1 MRLET
6 MVLMA
11 VDVPVGAIRSQIAS
25 SVDIIVHLGRLRD
38 GSRKV
43 LKIAE
48 IKELERSQTGEH
60 IVLNTL
66 YEFMQ
71 EGVMEDG
78 RVAGSLKKTQ
88 AELIHKEKLLAAAL

>member
-11 VDVPVGAIRSQIAS
+11 VDMPVGAIRSQIAS
-25 SVDIIVHLGRLRD
+25 GIDIIVHLGRLRD

-48 IKELERSQTGEH
+48 IKELEHSQTGEH

-66 YEFMQ
+66 YEFVQ
-71 EGVMEDG
+71 EGVKEDG
-78 RVAGSLKKTQ
+78 KVAGSLQKTQ
-88 AELIHKEKLLAAAL
+88 SELIHREKLLAAGI